1 MSSVLE
7 ILFMI
12 IHAIQ
17 FIMGILGNGFIV
29 LVNTTDWIR
38 SWKISLIDFI
48 LTCLA
53 ISRICL
59 LCVIILFIYLN
70 IHEKMLHCKTIVV
83 VSFEILWIVSNYFC
97 TVCTT
102 CLSVFYFL
110 KIANCSNPIVLWMK
124 RRIHRVLI
132 IFFLGFTLCFFIC
145 FLLKETLINKLL
157 EDQVTME
164 GNLTCISIRNI
175 HAFFISQ
182 ILPGMVFFFLFV
194 VSLAAFLLLI
204 FSLWSHTRRMKLQG
218 MCSREPGK
226 EAHIRAIKLMIS
238 FLLLFVL
245 YYLSS
250 VLTAVTYGIPDNA
263 VAKMF
268 TNVLMF
274 FYPSVHSFALIS
286 WNNKLKQASFCIL
299 RKLKCA

>member
-48 LTCLA
+48 LT
-53 ISRICL
+53 
-59 LCVIILFIYLN
+59 
-70 IHEKMLHCKTIVV
+70 
-83 VSFEILWIVSNYFC
+83 
-97 TVCTT
+97 
-102 CLSVFYFL
+102 
-110 KIANCSNPIVLWMK
+110 
-124 RRIHRVLI
+124 
-132 IFFLGFTLCFFIC
+132 
-145 FLLKETLINKLL
+145 
-157 EDQVTME
+157 
-164 GNLTCISIRNI
+164 
-175 HAFFISQ
+175 
-182 ILPGMVFFFLFV
+182 FFLFV